1 MAGLVPAISLRKA
14 QPCPPDRDRRD
25 KPGDDEGEWGELVE
39 IGFSQIAPQAAA
51 WSVNWN
57 VAPGPTFCEAHSFP
71 PCASMIERQ
80 IESPIPSP
88 LGLVV

>member
-1 MAGLVPAISLRKA
+1 MVPY
-14 QPCPPDRDRRD
+14 DRDRRD
-25 KPGDDEGEWGELVE
+25 KPGDDDREWVELVE
-39 IGFSQIAPQAAA
+39 IGFSKVAPQATA
-51 WSVNWN
+51 WSVNWK
-57 VAPGPTFCEAHSFP
+57 VAPRPAFCEAHSFP